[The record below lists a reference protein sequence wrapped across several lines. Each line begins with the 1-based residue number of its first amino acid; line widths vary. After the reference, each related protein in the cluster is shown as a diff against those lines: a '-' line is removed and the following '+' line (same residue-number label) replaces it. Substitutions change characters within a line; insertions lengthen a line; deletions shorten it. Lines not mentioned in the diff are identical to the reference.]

1 MSGIEEFRADGSFK
15 LIVAELPGGDLGLT
29 QVDEISGQRF
39 SITMK
44 REVGEQVAHCIRFVT
59 RPGRRYKPI

>member
-29 QVDEISGQRF
+29 QVDEISG
-39 SITMK
+39 
-44 REVGEQVAHCIRFVT
+44 
-59 RPGRRYKPI
+59 